1 MSLLKPILLTQAA
14 FDSTNASTF
23 TFSVPTGSDQVT
35 QNRLTILN
43 QSTGAQV
50 YQATQTTFAYSHIVP
65 SGTLTNGTYYSAY
78 INTYNATGDI
88 SANSNII
95 QFYCY
100 STPTFVFSNI
110 PTGNIIANSTFD
122 FQVTYNQA
130 ESELLNSYE
139 YFLYDTQNIEI
150 ANSGILYVGSTT
162 ATPTT
167 LSYTFSGF
175 ADNTSYYVQAIGV
188 TLGGTSIS
196 TTLTQISVQYTQ
208 PNVFA
213 IVQLTENCNGGYVTV
228 KSNLTD
234 IEGTS
239 NPSPPTYV
247 QSDTAVDLTASG
259 SWVQWGTG
267 YSLTDNFTLQI
278 WGSNFTTN
286 SNVITL
292 QNVNG
297 DTIAINYNQGYYQG
311 GSTLQVY
318 CDCVVTSG
326 TLIYY
331 IYSNYINIP
340 ATTDTIQIWLR
351 RIDNI
356 YQLDIYN
363 IT

>member
-1 MSLLKPILLTQAA
+1 MSLTTPIMPTVNA
-14 FDSTNASTF
+14 FDATASNIF
-23 TFSVPTGSDQVT
+23 TFSVPSGGNQVT
-35 QNRLTILN
+35 QNRLTIIN
-43 QSTGAQV
+43 QSTAAVV
-50 YQATQTTFAYSHIVP
+50 YQQTQTTFAYSHTLAAN
-65 SGTLTNGTYYSAY
+65 TLTNGTYYSAY
-78 INTYNATGDI
+78 INTFNSNGTM
-88 SANSNII
+88 SANSNTV

-100 STPTFVFSNI
+100 TAPTFAFSNI
-110 PTGNIIANSTFD
+110 PTGNIITNSSFD

-139 YFLYDTQNIEI
+139 YFLYDAQNIEI
-150 ANSGILYVGSTT
+150 ANSGVLYVGSTI
-162 ATPTT
+162 APPTT

-175 ADNTSYYVQAIGV
+175 ADNTSYYVKATGA

-213 IVQLTENCNGGYVTV
+213 IVQLTENCNGGYITV

-247 QSDTAVDLTASG
+247 QSDTAVDLTASS

-278 WGSNFTTN
+278 WGSNFTAN

-292 QNVNG
+292 QNANG

-318 CDCVVTSG
+318 CDCAVTSG
-326 TLIYY
+326 TLTYY